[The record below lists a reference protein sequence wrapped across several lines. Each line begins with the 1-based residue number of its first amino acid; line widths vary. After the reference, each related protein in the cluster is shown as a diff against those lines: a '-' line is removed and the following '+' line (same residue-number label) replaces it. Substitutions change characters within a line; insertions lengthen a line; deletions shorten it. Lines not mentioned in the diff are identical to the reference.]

1 MRKHGRFFY
10 QPVLPL
16 GRNGKVA
23 TGCKAHRAIAAK
35 AATEGTV
42 LLKNDGT
49 LPLQQGAKLC
59 LFGRGAGDFL
69 FGGGGSGSV
78 YTTRLV
84 TLDQGLQEAAQRGEI
99 GYFADVA
106 AFYKQEEE
114 KVCAEAKAR
123 FPSDVD
129 YKCWNRGRE
138 RHLPQLPESLY
149 QQAKSYADTAI
160 FCVSRF
166 SSEGTDNGDRTGK
179 QGDFLLWDE
188 EQAMLDRLCKDFQ
201 KVVVVLN
208 VCGAVS
214 AATYRDNDRVGAVLY
229 PMFSGSTAGEVITD
243 MLLGKRYPSGHL
255 QDTLAYTIED
265 YPSTDSFREADD
277 HVDYTEDIFVGYRY
291 FETFAPEKVAY
302 PFGFGLSYTTF
313 AVTKQSAVLDGLTVK
328 LEATVKNTG
337 NFLGKE
343 VVQAYLTAPQG
354 LLGKAKKVLCA
365 FGKTK
370 ELKPGEETVVKL
382 RFDLKEFGSF
392 DDLGKIQKSAFLL
405 EKGTYDVQVGT
416 NVRDTESYLTFTLD
430 ADIIC
435 KQCHSYMAPR
445 LLKERLTA
453 NGKME
458 ALPAA
463 EIVPHKPV
471 GRRIKA
477 AAPEATLPLDQA
489 IQEGT
494 LDAFIA
500 GLKDEDIAQL
510 LYGHSLMNASSTGGI
525 GLAPDRDRNAL
536 RVPNVPTTDGPA
548 GLRLPYD
555 SDIRPTYFP
564 CGTVMAQTWNLQLV
578 QQAAAAGALEV
589 KENNIGIW
597 LSPGM
602 NIHRNPMCGRNFE
615 YYSEDPLCAGMF
627 AGANVKGVQSQGI
640 AATIKHFC
648 VNNKER
654 MRHLS
659 DSRVSE
665 RALREI
671 YLKGFEICVK
681 KAKPWALMT
690 SYNRVNGE
698 QSSTNWEAVNG
709 ILRGEWKYTGI
720 VMSDWGARS
729 NLKDEIY
736 AGCDVKMPHLYT
748 RSWPGTVLDFDPV
761 KELETGEFDRNACYA
776 AVYRILKLMEHLD

>member
-1 MRKHGRFFY
+1 MRKHGRLLY
-10 QPVLPL
+10 QTVLPL

-23 TGCKAHRAIAAK
+23 TGSKEHRILAAK

-49 LPLQQGAKLC
+49 LPLQQGVKLC

-69 FGGGGSGSV
+69 FGGGGSGFVCSSN
-78 YTTRLV
+78 LI
-84 TLDQGLQEAAQRGEI
+84 TLDKGLQMAADRGEI
-99 GYFADVA
+99 GYFPEVA
-106 AFYKQEEE
+106 QFYIEDEK
-114 KVCAEAKAR
+114 KVCAEAKATVANY
-123 FPSDVD
+123 PQWV
-129 YKCWNRGRE
+129 RGHDRY
-138 RHLPQLPESLY
+138 LPELPEELY
-149 QQAKSYADTAI
+149 QKAKDFADIAI
-160 FCVSRF
+160 FCVSRY
-166 SSEGTDNGDRTGK
+166 SSEGTDCGDRKGTK
-179 QGDFLLWDE
+179 GDFSLWDN
-188 EQAMLDRLCKDFQ
+188 EQALLDRLSKDFK

-208 VCGAVS
+208 VCGSVS
-214 AATYRDNDRVGAVLY
+214 TAEYRDNDQVGAVLY
-229 PMFSGSTAGEVITD
+229 PMFSGSCAGEVITD

-265 YPSTDSFREADD
+265 YPSTESFREADD
-277 HVDYTEDIFVGYRY
+277 HVDYVEDIFVGYRY
-291 FETFAPEKVAY
+291 FETFAPEKVVY
-302 PFGFGLSYTTF
+302 PFGFGLGYTTF
-313 AVTKQSAVLDGLTVK
+313 AVTKQTATRKDFAVK
-328 LEATVKNTG
+328 LEVAVKNTG

-370 ELKPGEETVVKL
+370 ELKPGEETVVTL

-405 EKGTYDVQVGT
+405 EKGQYDIQVGT
-416 NVRDTESYLTFTLD
+416 NVRDTESYLTFRLD
-430 ADIIC
+430 DNVIC

-453 NGKME
+453 SGKME

-463 EIVPHKPV
+463 EKVQHRPIGMK
-471 GRRIKA
+471 IKA
-477 AAPEATLPLDQA
+477 KAPEVPMDLA
-489 IQEGT
+489 
-494 LDAFIA
+494 DAYKNGQLESFIA
-500 GLKDEDIAQL
+500 GLQDEDIAEF
-510 LYGHSLMNASSTGGI
+510 LYGHPMMNASTTSAI
-525 GLAPDRDRNAL
+525 GLQPKRERNAL
-536 RVPNVPTTDGPA
+536 RVPNVPTADGPA

-555 SDIRPTYFP
+555 CDIRPTYFP

-578 QQAAAAGALEV
+578 QKAAAAGALEV

-602 NIHRNPMCGRNFE
+602 NIHRSPMCGRNFE

-627 AGANVKGVQSQGI
+627 ARANVKGVQSQGI

-654 MRHLS
+654 MRHSS

-671 YLKGFEICVK
+671 YLRGFEICVK

-690 SYNRVNGE
+690 SYNLVNGE

-709 ILRGEWKYTGI
+709 ILRGEWKYTGV
-720 VMSDWGARS
+720 VMSDWGACS

-736 AGCDVKMPHLYT
+736 AGCDVKMPNMLT
-748 RSWPGTVLDFDPV
+748 KSWPGTVMDFDPV
-761 KELETGEFDRNACYA
+761 KEMQTGEFDRNVCYK
-776 AVYRILKLMEHLD
+776 AVWRILKMMEHLD